1 MEEGTFASEARGGTT
16 MTTTDPKEFGGVR
29 RQRNTL
35 RRHRRRTI
43 GLSMAALI
51 FGVAYLAVTVVFIAI
66 LFLR

>member
-1 MEEGTFASEARGGTT
+1 

-29 RQRNTL
+29 RQHNTL

-51 FGVAYLAVTVVFIAI
+51 FGVIYLAATVVFVAVV
-66 LFLR
+66 FLR